1 MASWEYPTHKTFPI
15 VPPLNEVEPSDRPGI
30 LDAREQKIRE
40 DWIKVMEL
48 RLIRDQLR
56 KCYKTESV
64 NHYQNCKEL
73 AEKYLD
79 LLKESKIKG
88 WKSLN
93 ESKSS

>member
-56 KCYKTESV
+56 KCYKTESKV
-64 NHYQNCKEL
+64 KLKDGNHLMNL
-73 AEKYLD
+73 NH
-79 LLKESKIKG
+79 LKSKIKF
-88 WKSLN
+88 N
-93 ESKSS
+93 YIQI